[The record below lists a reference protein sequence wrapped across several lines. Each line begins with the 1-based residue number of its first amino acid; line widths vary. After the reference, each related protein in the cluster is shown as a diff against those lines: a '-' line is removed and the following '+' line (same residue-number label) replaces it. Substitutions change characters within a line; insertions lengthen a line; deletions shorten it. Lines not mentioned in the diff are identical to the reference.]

1 MATEQNGKAV
11 TTTEVMP
18 PVPITV
24 IGTGEGLVSGTK
36 ATTPPDQPNLVVNVV
51 QPVIALLVRA
61 VNVYV
66 GSLVGLLA
74 AAIPTNA
81 IPAPDFGH
89 LLLKCAGLAVA
100 GTVVLM
106 LKDIVTI
113 TAKLEQKFPLLT
125 GSV

>member
-1 MATEQNGKAV
+1 MATENGKAV

-74 AAIPTNA
+74 AAVPTDA
-81 IPAPDFGH
+81 IAAPDFWH
-89 LLLKCAGLAVA
+89 LFLKCAGLAIA